1 MPSYC
6 FSCINTNDWQKDE
19 REGGREER
27 KKIKNGGR
35 DGEREG
41 TRKEKAKPQ
50 TVYFL

>member
-1 MPSYC
+1 M
-6 FSCINTNDWQKDE
+6 TDKRMK

-50 TVYFL
+50 TVYFLQESYI